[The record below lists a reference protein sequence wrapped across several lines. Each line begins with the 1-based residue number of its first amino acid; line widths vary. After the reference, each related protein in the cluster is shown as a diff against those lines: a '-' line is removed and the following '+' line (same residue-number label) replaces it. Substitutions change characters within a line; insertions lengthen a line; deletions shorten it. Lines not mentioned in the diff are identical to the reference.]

1 MAEEKKT
8 TEKKTTTKKTTTKK
22 TSQKKT
28 TSKKIKLPLGF
39 SAGSINFLL
48 REKDK
53 KGRNQPLI
61 KGLPINLEV
70 QKGEVIEVTQKQ
82 FEELQIEGCVET
94 DEEYKQRKAFIEG
107 MKNQY
112 PQTYSDLEIAE
123 AKGDLISATESQRL
137 IYNDKLIRVD

>member
-1 MAEEKKT
+1 MAEK
-8 TEKKTTTKKTTTKK
+8 KKTTTTKKK
-22 TSQKKT
+22 TS
-28 TSKKIKLPLGF
+28 TSTKKIKLTYLPLGF
-39 SAGSINFLL
+39 SATSMSFPL

-61 KGLPINLEV
+61 KGLPMNLEV
-70 QKGEVIEVTQKQ
+70 QKGEIIEVTQKQ
-82 FEELQIEGCVET
+82 FEELQAEGCVET
-94 DEEYKQRKAFIEG
+94 DEEYEQRKAFIKG

-123 AKGDLISATESQRL
+123 SKGDLISATESQRL